1 MTKQFRNIHIYLS
14 LFFLPLALMYA
25 LSGILYIAGF
35 DQDVGAT
42 KQTYI
47 LTKEIAKGQESQALL
62 EYLKENHLSV
72 PSNMEAKMNRRS
84 GALEMGGVHYSV
96 SIKQNPDSTW
106 TITTLK
112 RSLMGDMIM
121 LHKAKAKW
129 YFDVLA
135 IGFGITLILLYI
147 SGLMITLFNIK
158 KNRRSQYMTILAGVF
173 ISVAVGALSVM

>member
-25 LSGILYIAGF
+25 LSGVLYIFGIN
-35 DQDVGAT
+35 QDVGAT
-42 KQTYI
+42 KHTYV
-47 LTKEIAKGQESQALL
+47 LTQEIEKGQEAKVLVQ
-62 EYLKENHLSV
+62 YLQENQLAV
-72 PSNMEAKMNRRS
+72 PSNLEAKMNRKS
-84 GALEMGGVHYSV
+84 GALEIGGVHYSA
-96 SIKQNPDSTW
+96 SIKQNKDSTW

-112 RSLMGDMIM
+112 RSLIGDMIM

-135 IGFGITLILLYI
+135 VGFGLTLVLLYV

-158 KNRRSQYMTILAGVF
+158 KNRGIQTLTILAGIVV
-173 ISVAVGALSVM
+173 SVVVGILSVG